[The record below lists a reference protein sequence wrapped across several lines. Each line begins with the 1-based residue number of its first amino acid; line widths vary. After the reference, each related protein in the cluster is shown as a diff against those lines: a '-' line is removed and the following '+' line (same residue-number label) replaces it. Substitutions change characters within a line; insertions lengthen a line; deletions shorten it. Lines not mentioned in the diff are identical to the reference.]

1 MHVET
6 YLNVDFSSSAQVK
19 IQVKFNFKLFLKK
32 KIKFFGSHVV
42 VGTREDISIEISI
55 THAGINRTDINEAG
69 AISFIRVWKLGVR
82 TKFNFVNFKLFFI
95 FILFLG
101 FHAVVLVKTFPL
113 MYQLL
118 MKD

>member
-1 MHVET
+1 MIKYFQNIQKNDKTRCRPSKGRRCIPDVDIKVNVET

-69 AISFIRVWKLGVR
+69 AISFIRVRKLGVR
-82 TKFNFVNFKLFFI
+82 TKFNL
-95 FILFLG
+95 
-101 FHAVVLVKTFPL
+101 AS
-113 MYQLL
+113 
-118 MKD
+118 